1 MRFKNQ
7 QRDSSIPEVNLVP
20 MMDVLMTVLT
30 FFIITSMTLTGQR
43 LANVNLP
50 GVGAGGDEQ
59 KAQEQEPLVVGLNQQ
74 REILLDDK
82 AVSETQLA
90 EKMQAYLAQ
99 NPEGSM
105 VLKADRELPYEE
117 VEKVLKEM
125 GKTGGSRVSLAIERN

>member
-1 MRFKNQ
+1 
-7 QRDSSIPEVNLVP
+7 
-20 MMDVLMTVLT
+20 MTVLT

-59 KAQEQEPLVVGLNQQ
+59 KAQEPLVVGLNQQ
-74 REILLDDK
+74 RQILLDDK

-125 GKTGGSRVSLAIERN
+125 AKIGGSRVSLAIERN

>member
-1 MRFKNQ
+1 
-7 QRDSSIPEVNLVP
+7 
-20 MMDVLMTVLT
+20 MTVLT

>member
-59 KAQEQEPLVVGLNQQ
+59 KAQEPLVVGLNQQ
-74 REILLDDK
+74 RQILLDDK

-125 GKTGGSRVSLAIERN
+125 AKIGGSRVSLAIERN

>member
-59 KAQEQEPLVVGLNQQ
+59 KAQEPLVVGLNQQ

-125 GKTGGSRVSLAIERN
+125 AKIGGSRVSLAIERN